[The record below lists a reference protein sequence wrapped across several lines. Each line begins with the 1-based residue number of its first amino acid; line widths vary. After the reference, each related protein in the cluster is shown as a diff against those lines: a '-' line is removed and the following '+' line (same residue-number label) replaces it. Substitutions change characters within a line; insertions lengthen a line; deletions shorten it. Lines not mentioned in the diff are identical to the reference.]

1 MNQNPESYDST
12 GDLAGLARPTA
23 HLRQPLQVLQG
34 EGSRIPLELAM
45 SEALGIEV
53 LAAALTASMPKAVA
67 PNGDINFRL
76 LAAHAI
82 KHLRGEAG

>member
-1 MNQNPESYDST
+1 MNESIEHYDAT

-53 LAAALTASMPKAVA
+53 LAAALTEAMPKALA

-82 KHLRGEAG
+82 KHLRGEGG